1 MKNFE
6 NIWKLM
12 QNYKNHWDNGKYE
25 KLIKIVKLLKTSH
38 SVWNKNTEKN
48 EKKKCTSMTNEWKT
62 AAFGMPG
69 FDWVQWDTGIC
80 SFQKANAYSDT
91 LSGWKQI
98 KISFKDGAGD
108 IKGGQARPRT
118 KIEPRRANQIPLPP
132 PGFDLVAGF
141 FVWTILISQTP
152 HDQLLWT
159 ICLALPACL
168 ILQPFERPVPVW
180 HFFGLCSLWRTWI
193 LLRHCWSL

>member
-1 MKNFE
+1 MKTKTH
-6 NIWKLM
+6 WKSWT
-12 QNYKNHWDNGKYE
+12 KP
-25 KLIKIVKLLKTSH
+25 
-38 SVWNKNTEKN
+38 
-48 EKKKCTSMTNEWKT
+48 CTSMTNEWKT
-62 AAFGMPG
+62 AALGMPG

-132 PGFDLVAGF
+132 PGCDLVAVF

-159 ICLALPACL
+159 ICLALPAFL
-168 ILQPFERPVPVW
+168 ILHLKGRFPCDTFLV
-180 HFFGLCSLWRTWI
+180 FAAFGEPGSYWDTVGLSSFGNVGYYWDTGICRLWKGLW
-193 LLRHCWSL
+193 LLRHLSGLCLLNK